1 MAEGHV
7 IALDAMGGDA
17 APAMVLMGADLALVR
32 HPAVKFLIFGDKA
45 RIDPI
50 LDGLPRLKIASTLI
64 HTDDVVGNDD
74 KPAQTLRHGRQSS
87 MWLAIDAVRQGN
99 ASAVVSAGNTGAL
112 MAMAR
117 YQLRMLEGIARPA
130 LASIWPNAKGE
141 SVVLDLGANVECDA
155 KDLFDFAVMGAA
167 FARITMGLAR
177 PAVGLLNVGTEDM
190 KGSTALKEAA
200 AQLRVA
206 PLPLEFIGFV
216 EGSDISL
223 GKADVIVTDG
233 FTGNVAL
240 KTAEGTAKL
249 ILGLLREAMSAS
261 ILSKLGYLLARGA
274 FKILQGRL
282 DPRAHNGGV
291 FLGLSGLAVKSHGG
305 TDALG
310 FASAIDVAVDL
321 AMGDLIAR
329 VRQDLA
335 QVAANAPAISSD
347 AQSQPTQ
354 AADAVA
360 PDQDPAVVS

>member
-1 MAEGHV
+1 
-7 IALDAMGGDA
+7 
-17 APAMVLMGADLALVR
+17 MVLGGADLSLVR
-32 HPAVKFLIFGDKA
+32 HPSIKFLIFGDQK

-50 LDGLPRLKIASTLI
+50 LDTLPRLKLAATVI
-64 HTDDVVGNDD
+64 HTDDAVGNDD
-74 KPAQTLRHGRQSS
+74 KPGQTLRHARQSS
-87 MWLAIDAVRQGN
+87 MWLAIDAVRQGT
-99 ASAVVSAGNTGAL
+99 AGAIVSAGNTGAL

-117 YQLRMLEGIARPA
+117 YQLRMLEGIERPA

-177 PAVGLLNVGTEDM
+177 PTVGLLNVGTEDM

-200 AQLRVA
+200 ARLRSTS
-206 PLPLEFIGFV
+206 LPLEFIGFV

-249 ILGLLREAMSAS
+249 ILTLLREAMSAS

-274 FKILQGRL
+274 FRVLQGRL

-305 TDALG
+305 TDAVG

-329 VRQDLA
+329 VRQDMA
-335 QVAANAPAISSD
+335 QAEAAKLPVSETEAESESVTPAMIEAAPS
-347 AQSQPTQ
+347 P
-354 AADAVA
+354 
-360 PDQDPAVVS
+360 